1 MDMGQRIKEL
11 RIKNGLTQEELGKY
25 IGVQKSAIRKYEK
38 GEVKNI
44 KSSSIK
50 ILSKIFNISP
60 SYLMCIDEPK
70 ENSSNTSVISIPFF
84 NNSNI
89 DSTFLLQDH
98 CQETIEI
105 STDIAIT
112 AKDFFAFKVIDDSM
126 SPIFIENDIVIVKKQ
141 SNFELDD
148 FVVIFMN
155 NNILT
160 IRKVIKASTTL
171 LLKPINDKYTYNEI
185 GTISG
190 KIIGIVKQLK
200 RDF

>member
-105 STDIAIT
+105 STD
-112 AKDFFAFKVIDDSM
+112 SM